1 LAERRTKTS
10 TFARRVREKE
20 NETPNMKR
28 RMKSM
33 KSMKEHEEEDETP
46 NTCAPN
52 AATAKNG
59 QRRRRGA

>member
-33 KSMKEHEEEDETP
+33 MEHEEEDETP